1 MRIALMTDSYFPTRD
16 GVVTAVVTMR
26 QALEELGHTVFIIAP
41 DPGEEHREEGV
52 HYFRSIRFKRYP
64 EYLIPIFPSNK
75 RELIRSLNVD
85 VIHIFG
91 IAFMALKGLMVSRS
105 TKVPSVMT
113 YCTNVVD
120 AMGFYSPLPLPIDIQ
135 ERLAWIYL
143 RNLLRRPKCVIA
155 LTPATIS
162 EFELKKV
169 RTKSTEIIPVG
180 IDISRFKDGIDGSF
194 VTERHALVGK
204 RVAIH
209 VGRVSFEKNIS
220 LVVKAM
226 ALLPDDVALLIV
238 GRGPASDS
246 LKELV
251 EREGLSKKVI
261 FTGFVPDEELPS
273 YYAASDIVVSASR
286 FETQGLTII
295 EAMACGT
302 PAACSNGRAFLDIIQ
317 DGVNGC
323 LFEDSPESC
332 ADAMLRCLN
341 GKDMLSKNSRGTAE
355 EYSMESVGRKLEKAY
370 GKIIK

>member
-162 EFELKKV
+162 EFESKRV

-226 ALLPDDVALLIV
+226 ALLPDDVTLLIV

-332 ADAMLRCLN
+332 ANAMMRCLD

-370 GKIIK
+370 EKILR